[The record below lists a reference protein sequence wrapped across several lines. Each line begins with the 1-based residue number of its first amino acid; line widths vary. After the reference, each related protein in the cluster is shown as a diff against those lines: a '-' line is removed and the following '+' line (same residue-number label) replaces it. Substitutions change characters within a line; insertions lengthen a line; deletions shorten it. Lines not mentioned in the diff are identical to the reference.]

1 MVTQDGLPGCGLTIA
16 HQLARGN
23 LPETL
28 FTAAT
33 QLSPHGLQEFLF
45 GWRDELENE
54 LLNDPNGLM
63 GTKRPA
69 LARNLPLDFP
79 RVSILWLYTHPLT
92 SWSGNG
98 HGPDTTSW
106 TLRQP
111 NLAQLAVRCEKSFSW
126 GSIGTIID
134 RFRENVW
141 PAALMR
147 MLLKVMSSF

>member
-1 MVTQDGLPGCGLTIA
+1 
-16 HQLARGN
+16 
-23 LPETL
+23 
-28 FTAAT
+28 
-33 QLSPHGLQEFLF
+33 
-45 GWRDELENE
+45 
-54 LLNDPNGLM
+54 M

>member
-1 MVTQDGLPGCGLTIA
+1 
-16 HQLARGN
+16 
-23 LPETL
+23 
-28 FTAAT
+28 
-33 QLSPHGLQEFLF
+33 
-45 GWRDELENE
+45 
-54 LLNDPNGLM
+54 M

-69 LARNLPLDFP
+69 LAHNLPLDFP
-79 RVSILWLYTHPLT
+79 KVTILRLYTHPVT

-134 RFRENVW
+134 RFRTNVW

-147 MLLKVMSSF
+147 MLLKVRSSF